1 MADTYAKKHDYE
13 IVYVY
18 SIDDGGHDGAY
29 KIGKASIKL
38 TYKEADLIDPT
49 GSQVMTAAKERI
61 KHQMSQVATLPTI
74 HHAELTR
81 YINEDGEECSFT
93 DDQLHSVLEQNGFK
107 KKDFPDL
114 WWKPRDWM
122 ECTLDDILLAI
133 KTIKSGHQVMPK
145 NKACGSIVFREE
157 QERAINNTIERFKVV
172 DKMLWNA
179 KMRFGKTLCS
189 LELIRRYGFK
199 KTLIVTHRPV
209 VRDGWFG
216 DYELLDFTG
225 YSYGCKEAETTSKK
239 NVGETFVTL
248 QRDFRKHGI
257 NYIYFASMQDL
268 RGGDNVK
275 EGGIDKNHEIFKNNW
290 DLIIVDEAHEG
301 TQTALGKNVLDLL
314 ISKHPKVL
322 YLSGTPYN
330 ILHLFEE
337 ENIFTWDYNM
347 EQDAKEK
354 WYSSHPHEDNPYEE
368 LPRLNIRTFKLGD
381 EFQSYYNSDEEFF
394 NFSELFRTWEGNE
407 AKDGAQLPSPAH
419 VGRFV
424 HEQDVR
430 DFLDLMHKPDSLY
443 PFSTEG
449 YRYLFAHTFWVLPGI
464 KAAKALSKL
473 LQEQNSWW
481 QQKGHEYAI
490 VNVAGEGDDPTY
502 DRLDTKKHVEEH
514 EKKEKDALEKVKKAI
529 KKHPRTITLSCGRL
543 TTGVTVK
550 PWTGVFMLK
559 GNGETKA
566 SFYMQTIF
574 RAQSPNHEPYLKTDC
589 YAFDFAPDRTL
600 TVINEYL
607 ASQPNN
613 RDRHKRPKETVIEE
627 FLRFC
632 SVVSIEGNT
641 PTEYRTD
648 TFISQVNQ
656 AYKDYIVRNGFKG
669 RQLYVDLYQ
678 ISDADRL
685 LLEEVRSTLKGS
697 KAKNGS
703 DGKVTI
709 ANGGVTI
716 TGGKKKNIFDTPVT
730 KQQKTDRKKQRDAY
744 QAILDT
750 LSIRLPMMVFGEL
763 ESLEHFSMEAFVD
776 GIHEDSWSIFMP
788 KGITKDIFRRLLHLY
803 NTDAILASF
812 QNILE
817 RAHRADQLPVA
828 ERAKEMAHIISQFR
842 FPDKETVLTPW
853 QVVNMHMTDTIGG
866 YDFYDE
872 THSQQL
878 AEPRFAPK
886 RDITDEI
893 FADSTSHVLE
903 INAKSGVYP
912 LWLAYTFFRY
922 KEKEFERQ
930 HGTPPNE
937 IEQVNIW
944 QAILRNN
951 IFVLCMSPMA
961 VKITERALRGYHDYQ
976 TNCKYQP
983 RLLEILKNEEEQKK
997 LVKRLKKY
1005 SYWGIAN
1012 MEPNK
1017 FEFKAVVG
1025 NPPYQEGKASDLS
1038 KANSAFASAVYPKF
1052 IDVAR
1057 ALNPKYISLIAPSRW
1072 LTKTGQGVSNDWVE
1086 SLLNSNQFHLIHDY
1100 LDASECFQNV
1110 EIKGG
1115 VNYFLLSPVY
1125 NGTCHYY
1132 LHKNGKI
1139 FENVCYLNEMGTGI
1153 VLRDEKAQDI
1163 LEKIKNI
1170 EGDYFEHSFAELVG
1184 PQHFFDKDGLLTTS
1198 WNGYAREY
1206 DGLHNI
1212 KYYLNKS
1219 LEASGVAW
1227 IKLSDIPK
1235 NKEVIPL
1242 HKVYLPKV
1250 GGTGND
1256 PNVLGRPFY
1265 GEPNSV
1271 CSQTYLV
1278 IGYDPIKHNFT
1289 QDECNRVILY
1299 IRTKF
1304 FRYIVSIRK
1313 RTQDN
1318 PSSVFQFVP
1327 LQDFT
1332 SNNDIDWSKSVAD
1345 IDRQL
1350 YAKYNLSEKEISFI
1364 EEMINPMD

>member
-18 SIDDGGHDGAY
+18 SIDDGRHDGAY

-716 TGGKKKNIFDTPVT
+716 TGGKKKNIFDTPVA

-878 AEPRFAPK
+878 AEPRFVK
-886 RDITDEI
+886 KEMTDDI
-893 FADSTSHVLE
+893 FADENTHILE
-903 INAKSGVYP
+903 VNAKSGVYP

-922 KEKEFERQ
+922 REKEFERQ
-930 HGTPPNE
+930 HGTPPNK
-937 IEQVNIW
+937 IEQIDIW
-944 QAILRNN
+944 RAILRDN

-983 RLLEILKNEEEQKK
+983 KLLELLKNEEKQKK

-1005 SYWGIAN
+1005 SYWGIEN

-1025 NPPYQEGKASDLS
+1025 NPPYQGDGSSQLYPHFYLLSRDLGKYS
-1038 KANSAFASAVYPKF
+1038 
-1052 IDVAR
+1052 
-1057 ALNPKYISLIAPSRW
+1057 SLIFPTGWQKPCAPSAKGLAR
-1072 LTKTGQGVSNDWVE
+1072 LNNEEIKADSQIMKINVLHNVFPGVSGAAEVNIVFWQRGYQNE
-1086 SLLNSNQFHLIHDY
+1086 LGGEQLIYQDGKNPETVQ
-1100 LDASECFQNV
+1100 LQWNLEDIERPV
-1110 EIKGG
+1110 EIKQLAVMVKQNNFVSGDTI
-1115 VNYFLLSPVY
+1115 VSSRSPY
-1125 NGTCHYY
+1125 GLNTDAFEDAE
-1132 LHKNGKI
+1132 KNGLEAIVDTTPKRKDDIKI
-1139 FENVCYLNEMGTGI
+1139 YGKFKRANSIRYIRKTYQLPAIKDEVARTINKYKVFIPYAWGNMSENAGLGGAYG
-1153 VLRDEKAQDI
+1153 DI
-1163 LEKIKNI
+1163 LIGKPSEICTQTYVVSGCFDTEATAMKHAKYVLTQFTRALLYLKKQGRTSAKPTWEAVPVQDYNEPWWNETI
-1170 EGDYFEHSFAELVG
+1170 EQINEHL
-1184 PQHFFDKDGLLTTS
+1184 FDKYNVPQEIRDFVNS
-1198 WNGYAREY
+1198 HIQSRSEE
-1206 DGLHNI
+1206 NI
-1212 KYYLNKS
+1212 
-1219 LEASGVAW
+1219 
-1227 IKLSDIPK
+1227 
-1235 NKEVIPL
+1235 
-1242 HKVYLPKV
+1242 
-1250 GGTGND
+1250 
-1256 PNVLGRPFY
+1256 R
-1265 GEPNSV
+1265 
-1271 CSQTYLV
+1271 
-1278 IGYDPIKHNFT
+1278 
-1289 QDECNRVILY
+1289 
-1299 IRTKF
+1299 
-1304 FRYIVSIRK
+1304 
-1313 RTQDN
+1313 
-1318 PSSVFQFVP
+1318 
-1327 LQDFT
+1327 
-1332 SNNDIDWSKSVAD
+1332 
-1345 IDRQL
+1345 
-1350 YAKYNLSEKEISFI
+1350 NL
-1364 EEMINPMD
+1364 

>member
-18 SIDDGGHDGAY
+18 SVDDGRHDGAY

-38 TYKEADLIDPT
+38 TYKEADSIDPT

-61 KHQMSQVATLPTI
+61 KHQMSQVAILPTI

-122 ECTLDDILLAI
+122 ECTIEDILLAI

-145 NKACGSIVFREE
+145 NKVRGSITFREE
-157 QERAINNTIERFKVV
+157 QQEAINETIKRFKEV

-225 YSYGCKEAETTSKK
+225 YSYGCKEAETISKK
-239 NVGETFVTL
+239 NVGETFATL
-248 QRDFRKHGI
+248 QRDYRRHGI

-275 EGGIDKNHEIFKNNW
+275 EGGIDKNHEIFKNKW

-330 ILHLFEE
+330 ILHLFAEE
-337 ENIFTWDYNM
+337 DIFTWDYNM
-347 EQDAKEK
+347 EQSAKEIWPLK
-354 WYSSHPHEDNPYEE
+354 HPHEDNPYEE
-368 LPRLNIRTFKLGD
+368 LPRLNIRTFKLGE

-407 AKDGAQLPSPAH
+407 AKDGAQLPSPSH

-443 PFSTEG
+443 PFSTED

-473 LQEQNSWW
+473 LQEKDSWW

-490 VNVAGEGDDPTY
+490 VNVAGDGDDPTY

-529 KKHPRTITLSCGRL
+529 NKHPRTITLSCGRL

-613 RDRHKRPKETVIEE
+613 RDRRKRPKETVIEE

-641 PTEYRTD
+641 TTEYQTN
-648 TFISQVNQ
+648 TFIAQVNQ

-678 ISDADRL
+678 ISDVDRT
-685 LLEEVRSTLKGS
+685 LLEEVRTVLKGS

-709 ANGGVTI
+709 TAGGVTI
-716 TGGKKKNIFDTPVT
+716 TGGKKKNIFDTPVI

-763 ESLEHFSMEAFVD
+763 ESLERFSMEAFVD

-812 QNILE
+812 QDILE
-817 RAHRADQLPVA
+817 RAHWADQLPVA

-866 YDFYDE
+866 YDFFDE
-872 THSQQL
+872 THTKQL
-878 AEPRFAPK
+878 SEPRLVK
-886 RDITDEI
+886 KEKTDDI
-893 FADSTSHVLE
+893 FADESTHILE

-912 LWLAYTFFRY
+912 LWLAYTLLRY
-922 KEKEFERQ
+922 RIQAFEKA
-930 HGTPPNE
+930 HGAPPNVE
-937 IEQVNIW
+937 EQECLWKDIIRRNIY
-944 QAILRNN
+944 
-951 IFVLCMSPMA
+951 VLCMSPMA
-961 VKITERALRGYHDYQ
+961 VKITDRVLKGYKDYP
-976 TNCKYQP
+976 TNCIYQP
-983 RLLEILKNEEEQKK
+983 GLLELLKNEVKQKK
-997 LVKRLKKY
+997 LVRKIKKY
-1005 SYWGIAN
+1005 SYWGIEN

-1017 FEFKAVVG
+1017 FDFKVVVG
-1025 NPPYQEGKASDLS
+1025 NPPYQGDGSSQLYPHFYLLSRELGTYSSLIFPTGWQKPCAPSAKGLARLNNEEIKADSQIRKINVLHNIFPGVSGAAEVNIVFWEKGYQNELGGEQLIYQDGKNPETVQLLWNLKDIERPAEIKQLAALVKLNNFVSGDTIVSSRSPYGLNTDAFEDAEKNGLEAIVDTTPQRKDDIKIYGKFKRTNSIRYIRKTYQLPIIKDEVAKTINKYKVFIPYAWGNMS
-1038 KANSAFASAVYPKF
+1038 KNAGLGGAYGDILIGKPQEICTQTYVVSGCFDTEEKAMKHAKYVLTQF
-1052 IDVAR
+1052 AR
-1057 ALNPKYISLIAPSRW
+1057 ALLYLK
-1072 LTKTGQGVSNDWVE
+1072 KQGRTSAKPTWEAVPVQDYSEPWWSQTIEQINE
-1086 SLLNSNQFHLIHDY
+1086 HL
-1100 LDASECFQNV
+1100 
-1110 EIKGG
+1110 
-1115 VNYFLLSPVY
+1115 
-1125 NGTCHYY
+1125 
-1132 LHKNGKI
+1132 
-1139 FENVCYLNEMGTGI
+1139 
-1153 VLRDEKAQDI
+1153 
-1163 LEKIKNI
+1163 
-1170 EGDYFEHSFAELVG
+1170 
-1184 PQHFFDKDGLLTTS
+1184 FDKYNVPQEIRDFVNKHIQLRS
-1198 WNGYAREY
+1198 EE
-1206 DGLHNI
+1206 NI
-1212 KYYLNKS
+1212 
-1219 LEASGVAW
+1219 
-1227 IKLSDIPK
+1227 
-1235 NKEVIPL
+1235 
-1242 HKVYLPKV
+1242 
-1250 GGTGND
+1250 
-1256 PNVLGRPFY
+1256 R
-1265 GEPNSV
+1265 
-1271 CSQTYLV
+1271 
-1278 IGYDPIKHNFT
+1278 
-1289 QDECNRVILY
+1289 
-1299 IRTKF
+1299 
-1304 FRYIVSIRK
+1304 
-1313 RTQDN
+1313 
-1318 PSSVFQFVP
+1318 
-1327 LQDFT
+1327 
-1332 SNNDIDWSKSVAD
+1332 
-1345 IDRQL
+1345 
-1350 YAKYNLSEKEISFI
+1350 NL
-1364 EEMINPMD
+1364 

>member
-1 MADTYAKKHDYE
+1 MALFEVKHDYYV
-13 IVYVY
+13 IYVY
-18 SIDDGGHDGAY
+18 TIDDEAHKDAL
-29 KIGKASIKL
+29 KIGRATITL
-38 TYKEADLIDPT
+38 THKELQSLCANPT
-49 GSQVMTAAKERI
+49 DEPVWMAANQRI
-61 KHQMSQVATLPTI
+61 KQQVSQSAVKAHCLY
-74 HHAELTR
+74 AELGY
-81 YINEDGEECSFT
+81 YIDEDGTEYQF
-93 DDQLHSVLEQNGFK
+93 DDNRVHVVLEQNGFNRK
-107 KKDFPDL
+107 VFPNLEWNPKD
-114 WWKPRDWM
+114 WYI
-122 ECTLDDILLAI
+122 CSLDDVKLAI
-133 KTIKSGHQVMPK
+133 RTIKSGHSKMPQQQVGTPIK
-145 NKACGSIVFREE
+145 FREE
-157 QERAINNTIERFKVV
+157 QERAINQTLAHFQISN
-172 DKMLWNA
+172 KMLWNA

-189 LELIRRYGFK
+189 LELIRRKGFH
-199 KTLIVTHRPV
+199 KTLIVTHRPA
-209 VRDGWFG
+209 VRDSWFT
-216 DYELLDFTG
+216 DYQLLDFTG
-225 YSYGCKEAETTSKK
+225 YNYGCKLAEAGNQP
-239 NVGETFVTL
+239 NVGEPFATL
-248 QRDFRKHGI
+248 ERDYKHHQTK
-257 NYIYFASMQDL
+257 YIYFASMQDL
-268 RGGDNVK
+268 RGGDDIK
-275 EGGIDKNHEIFKNNW
+275 KGGINKNHEIFRNKW

-301 TQTALGKNVLDLL
+301 TQTSLGKNVLEALA
-314 ISKHPKVL
+314 KKKPYFL

-330 ILHLFEE
+330 ILNLFSDEE
-337 ENIFTWDYNM
+337 IFTWDYNM
-347 EQDAKEK
+347 EQAAKERFAQE
-354 WYSSHPHEDNPYEE
+354 HPGENNDYEE
-368 LPRLNIRTFKLGD
+368 LPRLNIRTYRLRDNF
-381 EFQSYYNSDEEFF
+381 ETYYDYEDDYF
-394 NFSELFRTWEGNE
+394 NFAELFRTWTGDAN
-407 AKDGAQLPSPAH
+407 KDGSIMPTSAY
-419 VGRFV
+419 VGSFV
-424 HEQDVR
+424 HEGDVR
-430 DFLDLMHKPDSLY
+430 AFLDLMHKEGTEY
-443 PFSTEG
+443 PFSTNDYCE
-449 YRYLFAHTFWVLPGI
+449 LFAHTFWVLPGV
-464 KAAKALSKL
+464 KAAKALSAL
-473 LQEQNSWW
+473 LQEKDSWW
-481 QQKGHEYAI
+481 QDPAHRFEI
-490 VNVAGEGDDPTY
+490 VNVAGEGDDPAY
-502 DRLDTKKHVEEH
+502 DRDET
-514 EKKEKDALEKVKKAI
+514 EKQVKERERKEKDALQKVKKAI
-529 KKHPRTITLSCGRL
+529 KKHSRTITLSCGRL

-559 GNGETKA
+559 GNGDTKA
-566 SFYMQTIF
+566 AFYMQTIF
-574 RAQSPNHEPYLKTDC
+574 RAQSPNKSPYLKTNC

-600 TVINEYL
+600 TVVDEYL
-607 ASQPNN
+607 SSQPNN
-613 RDRHKRPKETVIEE
+613 RDHRKRPKETVIDE

-632 SVVSIEGNT
+632 SVVSIDGSQM
-641 PTEYRTD
+641 TEFD
-648 TFISQVNQ
+648 TRSFITQVNR
-656 AYKDYIVRNGFKG
+656 AYKDFIVRHGFKG

-678 ISDADRL
+678 LSKEDQL
-685 LLEEVRSTLKGS
+685 LLEEIAGVLSTGKATDGS
-697 KAKNGS
+697 
-703 DGKVTI
+703 GKVEVNKRGTK
-709 ANGGVTI
+709 VV
-716 TGGKKKNIFDTPVT
+716 GGKKKKINDIRSARTSKERQNLRDRY
-730 KQQKTDRKKQRDAY
+730 QK
-744 QAILDT
+744 ILDT
-750 LSIRLPMMVFGEL
+750 ISIRLPMMVFGEV
-763 ESLEHFSMEAFVD
+763 ESMENFSMEKFIKD
-776 GIHEDSWSIFMP
+776 IRQESWNVFMP
-788 KGITKDIFRRLLHLY
+788 KDITKQHFLKLVHLY
-803 NTDAILASF
+803 NTDALLAAFDDILK
-812 QNILE
+812 QT
-817 RAHRADQLPVA
+817 HQADLLPVA
-828 ERAKEMAHIISQFR
+828 ERAIQMADILSTFH

-853 QVVNMHMTDTIGG
+853 RVVNMHMVETIGG
-866 YDFYDE
+866 YDFYDK

-944 QAILRNN
+944 QAILRDN

-983 RLLEILKNEEEQKK
+983 RLLELLKNEEEQKK

-1012 MEPNK
+1012 MEPSK

-1332 SNNDIDWSKSVAD
+1332 SNNDIDWSKSVAE
-1345 IDRQL
+1345 IDKQL

>member
-18 SIDDGGHDGAY
+18 SIDDGRHDGAY

-678 ISDADRL
+678 ISDADRV
-685 LLEEVRSTLKGS
+685 LLEEVRAALKGS
-697 KAKNGS
+697 KAKNGG
-703 DGKVTI
+703 DGKVPI

-716 TGGKKKNIFDTPVT
+716 TGGKKKNIFDTPVV

-878 AEPRFAPK
+878 AEPRFVK
-886 RDITDEI
+886 REMTDDI
-893 FADSTSHVLE
+893 FADENTRILE
-903 INAKSGVYP
+903 VNAKSGVYP

-922 KEKEFERQ
+922 RKKEFERR
-930 HGTPPNE
+930 HETPPNE
-937 IEQVNIW
+937 MEQIDIW
-944 QAILRNN
+944 RAILRNN

-983 RLLEILKNEEEQKK
+983 KLLELLKNEEKQKK
-997 LVKRLKKY
+997 LVKHLKKY
-1005 SYWGIAN
+1005 SYWGIEN

-1025 NPPYQEGKASDLS
+1025 NPPYQEMDGGNNASAKPIYHYFAALARELSPNFFSLIMPARWYAGGKGLDDFRSKMLSDKRIIKLVDF
-1038 KANSAFASAVYPKF
+1038 ANSADCFPKVSIAGGISYFLWKRDANEDCEITNMNQGKVMSVVKRDLSQYSILVRDNNAYYTVQKILNDSDKMLSSHVYSRNSF
-1052 IDVAR
+1052 N
-1057 ALNPKYISLIAPSRW
+1057 LPSNFRGHSIKSNGDLMV
-1072 LTKTGQGVSNDWVE
+1072 LTSNGVFYVKPNKAKVNDK
-1086 SLLNSNQFHLIHDY
+1086 LLNKYKVIITYAMSGGNKPSSDGTYQIISSLTILKPKEICTETFLV
-1100 LDASECFQNV
+1100 LDVFPNEKDALSL
-1110 EIKGG
+1110 
-1115 VNYFLLSPVY
+1115 VNYV
-1125 NGTCHYY
+1125 
-1132 LHKNGKI
+1132 K
-1139 FENVCYLNEMGTGI
+1139 
-1153 VLRDEKAQDI
+1153 
-1163 LEKIKNI
+1163 
-1170 EGDYFEHSFAELVG
+1170 
-1184 PQHFFDKDGLLTTS
+1184 
-1198 WNGYAREY
+1198 
-1206 DGLHNI
+1206 
-1212 KYYLNKS
+1212 
-1219 LEASGVAW
+1219 
-1227 IKLSDIPK
+1227 
-1235 NKEVIPL
+1235 
-1242 HKVYLPKV
+1242 
-1250 GGTGND
+1250 
-1256 PNVLGRPFY
+1256 
-1265 GEPNSV
+1265 
-1271 CSQTYLV
+1271 
-1278 IGYDPIKHNFT
+1278 
-1289 QDECNRVILY
+1289 
-1299 IRTKF
+1299 TKF
-1304 FRYIVSIRK
+1304 FRFLLLQSLTSIHITKDTFR
-1313 RTQDN
+1313 
-1318 PSSVFQFVP
+1318 FVP
-1327 LQDFT
+1327 LQDFST
-1332 SNNDIDWSKSVAD
+1332 NSDIDWNKSVAE
-1345 IDRQL
+1345 IDSQL
-1350 YAKYNLSEKEISFI
+1350 YAKYNLSDEEISFI
-1364 EEMINPMD
+1364 EKMIKPMD